1 MSHDSADFARHDTL
15 WTPGR
20 AFGDEPRSPES
31 AAAAMDVRS
40 EYYIPVVVERTG
52 RGERSWDIYSRL
64 LEDRI
69 VFLGSPIGDGLA
81 NAIIA
86 QLLYLQKADKSRD
99 IHLYI
104 NSPGGSVS
112 AGLAIY
118 DTLQY
123 VSCPVETVCVGMAA
137 SMAAVLLAAG
147 SPGKRFSLPNARI
160 MLHQPWGG
168 AQGTAADIE
177 IEAEEILEA
186 KSTLSRILAKHTGRT
201 VEQVERETD
210 RNKYMSAKDARQYG
224 VIDEVVESL
233 KPLPGAA
240 KPADTAERPSL
251 LR

>member
-1 MSHDSADFARHDTL
+1 MSDPVDPSPAAL
-15 WTPGR
+15 W
-20 AFGDEPRSPES
+20 APER
-31 AAAAMDVRS
+31 DLRS

-69 VFLGSPIGDGLA
+69 VFIGAPIGDGLA
-81 NAIIA
+81 NSIIA
-86 QLLYLQKADKSRD
+86 QLLFLQKSDKARD
-99 IHLYI
+99 IHVYV

-118 DTLQY
+118 DTMQY

-147 SPGKRFSLPNARI
+147 TPGKRYALPHARI

-168 AQGTAADIE
+168 VQGTAADVQ

-186 KSTLSRILAKHTGRT
+186 KGILSKILAKHTGQT
-201 VEQVERETD
+201 VERIERDMERDHFMDADAAVEYGLVD
-210 RNKYMSAKDARQYG
+210 NVLAKRPDAA
-224 VIDEVVESL
+224 L
-233 KPLPGAA
+233 KA
-240 KPADTAERPSL
+240 
-251 LR
+251 

>member
-1 MSHDSADFARHDTL
+1 MSDPTPRPDADTL
-15 WTPGR
+15 WTPESTPR
-20 AFGDEPRSPES
+20 A
-31 AAAAMDVRS
+31 
-40 EYYIPVVVERTG
+40 EYFIPVVVERTG

-69 VFLGSPIGDGLA
+69 IFIGAPIGDGLA
-81 NAIIA
+81 NSVIA
-86 QLLYLQKADKSRD
+86 QLLFLQKADKARD
-99 IHLYI
+99 IHVYI

-118 DTLQY
+118 DTMQY

-147 SPGKRFSLPNARI
+147 SPGKRFSLPHARI

-168 AQGTAADIE
+168 VQGTAADVA
-177 IEAEEILEA
+177 IEADEILEA
-186 KSTLSRILAKHTGRT
+186 KSILSRILAKHTGRT
-201 VEQVERETD
+201 VEQVDRETD
-210 RNKYMSAKDARQYG
+210 RNKYLSAPQAREYG

-233 KPLPGAA
+233 KVKPVA
-240 KPADTAERPSL
+240 KAPDSPSI

>member
-1 MSHDSADFARHDTL
+1 MRDKADSEVL
-15 WTPGR
+15 WRPEPASIEPG
-20 AFGDEPRSPES
+20 SPGTGPT
-31 AAAAMDVRS
+31 DPRS

-69 VFLGSPIGDGLA
+69 IFIGSAISDGLA
-81 NAIIA
+81 NSVIA
-86 QLLYLQKADKSRD
+86 QLLYLQKADKGRD
-99 IHLYI
+99 IHVYV

-118 DTLQY
+118 DTMQY

-137 SMAAVLLAAG
+137 SMGAVLLAAG
-147 SPGKRFSLPNARI
+147 SAGKRFALPHARI

-168 AQGTAADIE
+168 VQGTAADVE

-186 KSTLSRILAKHTGRT
+186 KAILSKILAKHTGRT
-201 VEQVERETD
+201 VDQIDRETD
-210 RNKYMSAKDARQYG
+210 RNKYMSAHVAREYG

-233 KPLPGAA
+233 KTAPP
-240 KPADTAERPSL
+240 PAPPETSPTI

>member
-1 MSHDSADFARHDTL
+1 MSDPTPRPDADAL
-15 WTPGR
+15 WTPDSAPR
-20 AFGDEPRSPES
+20 A
-31 AAAAMDVRS
+31 
-40 EYYIPVVVERTG
+40 EYFIPVVVERTG

-69 VFLGSPIGDGLA
+69 IFIGAPIGDGLA
-81 NAIIA
+81 NSVIA
-86 QLLYLQKADKSRD
+86 QLLFLQKADKARD
-99 IHLYI
+99 IHVYI

-118 DTLQY
+118 DTMQY

-147 SPGKRFSLPNARI
+147 SAGKRFSLPHARI

-168 AQGTAADIE
+168 VQGTAADVA
-177 IEAEEILEA
+177 IEADEILEA
-186 KSTLSRILAKHTGRT
+186 KSSLSRILAKHTGRT
-201 VEQVERETD
+201 VEQVDRETD
-210 RNKYMSAKDARQYG
+210 RNKYLSAPQAREYG

-233 KPLPGAA
+233 KVKSVA
-240 KPADTAERPSL
+240 KAPDRPSI

>member
-1 MSHDSADFARHDTL
+1 MSAHDRGDDAPSL
-15 WTPGR
+15 WTPPGAGAR
-20 AFGDEPRSPES
+20 G
-31 AAAAMDVRS
+31 

-69 VFLGSPIGDGLA
+69 VFIGSPIGDGLA
-81 NAIIA
+81 NAVIA
-86 QLLYLQKADKSRD
+86 QLLYLQKADKARD
-99 IHLYI
+99 IHIYI

-118 DTLQY
+118 DTMQY

-137 SMAAVLLAAG
+137 SMAAILLAAG
-147 SPGKRFSLPNARI
+147 TAGKRFALPHARI

-168 AQGTAADIE
+168 VQGTAADVE

-186 KSTLSRILAKHTGRT
+186 KAILTRVLARHTGRT
-201 VEQVERETD
+201 VEQVDRETD
-210 RNKYMSAKDARQYG
+210 RNKYLSAREAREYG
-224 VIDEVVESL
+224 VIDEVVEST
-233 KPLPGAA
+233 KSTGQ
-240 KPADTAERPSL
+240 KTAESERPSI

>member
-1 MSHDSADFARHDTL
+1 MDRDTADHARRDAL
-15 WTPGR
+15 WTPSDQPALTGQPGPSL
-20 AFGDEPRSPES
+20 ADP
-31 AAAAMDVRS
+31 RS

-86 QLLYLQKADKSRD
+86 QLLYLQKADKTRD

-123 VSCPVETVCVGMAA
+123 VSCPIETVCVGMAA

-233 KPLPGAA
+233 KVPAPV
-240 KPADTAERPSL
+240 KPVETTERPSL

>member
-1 MSHDSADFARHDTL
+1 MSDVQSLHPAA
-15 WTPGR
+15 P
-20 AFGDEPRSPES
+20 EPPE
-31 AAAAMDVRS
+31 APPFVDPRS

-69 VFLGSPIGDGLA
+69 VFIGSPISDGLA
-81 NAIIA
+81 NSVIA
-86 QLLYLQKADKSRD
+86 QLLYLQKADKARD
-99 IHLYI
+99 IHVYV

-118 DTLQY
+118 DTMQY

-137 SMAAVLLAAG
+137 SMGAVLLAAG
-147 SPGKRFSLPNARI
+147 TKGTRFALPHARI

-168 AQGTAADIE
+168 VQGTAADVE

-186 KSTLSRILAKHTGRT
+186 KAILSKILARHTGRT
-201 VEQVERETD
+201 VDQIERETD
-210 RNKYMSAKDARQYG
+210 RNKYMSAHAAREYG

-233 KPLPGAA
+233 KIGPVPVKPPDGA
-240 KPADTAERPSL
+240 PSI

>member
-1 MSHDSADFARHDTL
+1 MTDAPDPVPPTA
-15 WTPGR
+15 P
-20 AFGDEPRSPES
+20 
-31 AAAAMDVRS
+31 DVRS

-69 VFLGSPIGDGLA
+69 VFIGSPISDGLA
-81 NAIIA
+81 NSVIA
-86 QLLYLQKADKSRD
+86 QLLYLQKADKARD
-99 IHLYI
+99 IHVYL
-104 NSPGGSVS
+104 NTPGGSVS

-137 SMAAVLLAAG
+137 SMGAVLLAAG
-147 SPGKRFSLPNARI
+147 TPGKRFALPHARI

-168 AQGTAADIE
+168 VQGTAADVE

-186 KSTLSRILAKHTGRT
+186 RSILTRILARHTGRT
-201 VEQVERETD
+201 VEQLDRETD
-210 RNKYMSAKDARQYG
+210 RNKYMSAHQAREYG

-233 KPLPGAA
+233 KTGAPPR
-240 KPADTAERPSL
+240 PADAAASPSL

>member
-1 MSHDSADFARHDTL
+1 MSDPASRSGPEL
-15 WTPGR
+15 P
-20 AFGDEPRSPES
+20 EPI
-31 AAAAMDVRS
+31 RS

-69 VFLGSPIGDGLA
+69 IFIGSPIGDGLA
-81 NAIIA
+81 NSVIA
-86 QLLYLQKADKSRD
+86 QLLYLQKADKARD
-99 IHLYI
+99 IHVYV

-118 DTLQY
+118 DTMQY

-147 SPGKRFSLPNARI
+147 TPGKRFALPHARI
-160 MLHQPWGG
+160 MVHQPWGG

-186 KSTLSRILAKHTGRT
+186 KATLSRILSKHTGRT
-201 VEQVERETD
+201 IEQVDRETD
-210 RNKYMSAKDARQYG
+210 RNKYMSAKEARQYG
-224 VIDEVVESL
+224 LIDEVVDSM
-233 KPLPGAA
+233 KVPVAPGAGA
-240 KPADTAERPSL
+240 RPPEGSPTI

>member
-1 MSHDSADFARHDTL
+1 MPDVQDLNPAAPL
-15 WTPGR
+15 
-20 AFGDEPRSPES
+20 APEVPPFV
-31 AAAAMDVRS
+31 DPRS

-69 VFLGSPIGDGLA
+69 VFIGSPISDGLA
-81 NAIIA
+81 NSVIA
-86 QLLYLQKADKSRD
+86 QLLYLQKADKTRD
-99 IHLYI
+99 IHVYV

-118 DTLQY
+118 DTMQY

-137 SMAAVLLAAG
+137 SMGAVLLAAG
-147 SPGKRFSLPNARI
+147 TKGKRFALPHARI

-168 AQGTAADIE
+168 VQGTATDVE

-186 KSTLSRILAKHTGRT
+186 KSILSKILARHTGRT
-201 VEQVERETD
+201 VDQVERETD
-210 RNKYMSAKDARQYG
+210 RNKYMSAHAAREYG

-233 KPLPGAA
+233 KITPLAA
-240 KPADTAERPSL
+240 KPPDGAPSI

>member
-1 MSHDSADFARHDTL
+1 MRDDVPAPAPFDS
-15 WTPGR
+15 
-20 AFGDEPRSPES
+20 FGAPSLPPMLDP
-31 AAAAMDVRS
+31 RS

-69 VFLGSPIGDGLA
+69 VFIGSPIGDGLA
-81 NAIIA
+81 NSVIA
-86 QLLYLQKADKSRD
+86 QLLYLQKADKTRD
-99 IHLYI
+99 IHVYL
-104 NSPGGSVS
+104 NTPGGSVS

-137 SMAAVLLAAG
+137 SMGAVLLAAG
-147 SPGKRFSLPNARI
+147 TAGKRFALPHARI

-168 AQGTAADIE
+168 VQGTAADVE

-186 KSTLSRILAKHTGRT
+186 RAILTRILAKHTGRT
-201 VEQVERETD
+201 VEQLERETD
-210 RNKYMSAKDARQYG
+210 RNKYMSAHQAREYG

-233 KPLPGAA
+233 KTVAPPRAA
-240 KPADTAERPSL
+240 DAAASPSL

>member
-1 MSHDSADFARHDTL
+1 MSDEHRPAL
-15 WTPGR
+15 WTP
-20 AFGDEPRSPES
+20 PRSD
-31 AAAAMDVRS
+31 ARG

-69 VFLGSPIGDGLA
+69 VFIGSPIGDGLA
-81 NAIIA
+81 NAVIA
-86 QLLYLQKADKSRD
+86 QLLYLQKADKARD
-99 IHLYI
+99 IHIYI

-118 DTLQY
+118 DTMQY

-137 SMAAVLLAAG
+137 SMAAILLAAG
-147 SPGKRFSLPNARI
+147 TAGKRFALPHARI

-168 AQGTAADIE
+168 VQGTAADVE

-186 KSTLSRILAKHTGRT
+186 KAILTRVLSRHTGRT
-201 VEQVERETD
+201 VEQVDRETD
-210 RNKYMSAKDARQYG
+210 RNKYLSAREAREYG
-224 VIDEVVESL
+224 VIDEVVEST
-233 KPLPGAA
+233 KSTGQRTAE
-240 KPADTAERPSL
+240 AERPTI